1 MAMIYK
7 VRWKRKSGE
16 ISQRWCLEW
25 TNEKREKRRKLFASA
40 LDAKR
45 HRRLIENSGAPFEE
59 TQISFAKAADDFIE
73 SRRNLG
79 RERSTYDMYERQV
92 RMHLGPLIGARD
104 VRLLRR
110 ADFVKLQEDLVAKLS
125 RSLARS
131 VFMTAKSVM
140 AHVVRREWREG
151 DPTTGLRFDLSSR
164 EKARIDAPRKSD
176 IQALLD
182 ALGGNEIA
190 AGAPPTRG
198 YVFVR
203 LALGSGLRASEL
215 DLPPSE
221 RSKS

>member
-1 MAMIYK
+1 
-7 VRWKRKSGE
+7 
-16 ISQRWCLEW
+16 
-25 TNEKREKRRKLFASA
+25 
-40 LDAKR
+40 
-45 HRRLIENSGAPFEE
+45 
-59 TQISFAKAADDFIE
+59 
-73 SRRNLG
+73 
-79 RERSTYDMYERQV
+79 
-92 RMHLGPLIGARD
+92 
-104 VRLLRR
+104 
-110 ADFVKLQEDLVAKLS
+110 
-125 RSLARS
+125 
-131 VFMTAKSVM
+131 M